1 MRLLLALK
9 PKFILLVLLETT
21 CLLRLL
27 ETKICCRLV
36 EVIAY
41 VILRDKTSSTCLKI
55 GCLRLVERRVLL
67 TEVEASLLLSRL
79 IERIGVAH
87 TSSKAKGL
95 ILWLLLCKRIVG
107 LVELIVLL
115 ELIRALK
122 IVTRSERVGKS
133 SVHLL

>member
-1 MRLLLALK
+1 
-9 PKFILLVLLETT
+9 
-21 CLLRLL
+21 L

-36 EVIAY
+36 EVIAH

-55 GCLRLVERRVLL
+55 GCLRLVECRVLL
-67 TEVEASLLLSRL
+67 TKVEASLLLRRL

-95 ILWLLLCKRIVG
+95 ILWLLLCKCIVG

-122 IVTRSERVGKS
+122 IVTCSERVGES